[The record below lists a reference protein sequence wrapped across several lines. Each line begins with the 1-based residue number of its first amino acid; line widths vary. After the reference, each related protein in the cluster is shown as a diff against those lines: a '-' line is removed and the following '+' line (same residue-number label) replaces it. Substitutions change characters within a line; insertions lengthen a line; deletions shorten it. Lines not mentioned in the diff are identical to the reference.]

1 MIYQTWFLN
10 YWMAVLSNGLLMSSG
25 LIKLY
30 QCYLTFTIVR
40 QLLAWK
46 LTTEYFILSEGQW
59 KSFISTNVKRS
70 FIKQSLRRDLNQ
82 RLLEKLAEFF
92 SSLAISFFFLKNI
105 PGGGGRGDNHSASAQ
120 AWKKNE
126 LPQDFLSC
134 SCQCLPVNKP
144 SSHWVNETLSPLTH

>member
-1 MIYQTWFLN
+1 MKKTLNMIYQTWFLN
-10 YWMAVLSNGLLMSSG
+10 YWIAVLSNWLLMSNG
-25 LIKLY
+25 LVQLY

-59 KSFISTNVKRS
+59 KSFIWTNFKPS

-92 SSLAISFFFLKNI
+92 SSFAISFSNLTYSYSRSLFQSSSNFFLIISILKLI
-105 PGGGGRGDNHSASAQ
+105 PCFITSYASNSIY
-120 AWKKNE
+120 WIE
-126 LPQDFLSC
+126 LESFI
-134 SCQCLPVNKP
+134 V
-144 SSHWVNETLSPLTH
+144 